1 MAIGPYVANI
11 NSGIEAVLPRAPAKS
26 IVSMNICCGKGL
38 GFESSCMQMF
48 YNFFL
53 LAVIINFFRNNV
65 FTLLQLIQF

>member
-1 MAIGPYVANI
+1 
-11 NSGIEAVLPRAPAKS
+11 
-26 IVSMNICCGKGL
+26 
-38 GFESSCMQMF
+38 MQMF